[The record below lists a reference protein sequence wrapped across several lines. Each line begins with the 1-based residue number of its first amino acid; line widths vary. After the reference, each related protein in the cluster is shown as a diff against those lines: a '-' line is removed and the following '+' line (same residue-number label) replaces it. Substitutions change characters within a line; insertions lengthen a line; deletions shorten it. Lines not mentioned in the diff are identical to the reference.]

1 LPLASR
7 NDFASLFKLRIGDEA
22 MDRFSDRV
30 VAGQGYASGGL
41 GYAVSERGPDDAS
54 MARHA
59 EALAELVK
67 RADERLDGL
76 RSLADFVAG
85 GDPTANGASGP
96 KPVPL
101 GLGAEMRERITAL
114 ENRLNAMAHEFG
126 RLDRA
131 IRG

>member
-1 LPLASR
+1 
-7 NDFASLFKLRIGDEA
+7 

-30 VAGQGYASGGL
+30 FAGQDYASGGL
-41 GYAVSERGPDDAS
+41 GYVGPDDTS
-54 MARHA
+54 LARQA

-85 GDPTANGASGP
+85 GEPTANSASGL
-96 KPVPL
+96 KPVPF

-114 ENRLNAMAHEFG
+114 ENRLNSMAHEFG